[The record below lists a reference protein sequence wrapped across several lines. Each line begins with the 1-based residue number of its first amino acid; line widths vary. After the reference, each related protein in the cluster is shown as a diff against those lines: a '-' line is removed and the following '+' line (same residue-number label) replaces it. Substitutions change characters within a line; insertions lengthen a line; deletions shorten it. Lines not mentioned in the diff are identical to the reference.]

1 MSLQHIVDA
10 ANQLAR
16 EGKKPSVALIKSRI
30 TQPTNLREIIETLR
44 KWTFDPNASV
54 PTTDKPVIATA
65 AEITDPMTALIAKE
79 IAAVRAEIAPLRQ
92 EVSELKAEIVALKKA
107 LSTQ

>member
-16 EGKKPSVALIKSRI
+16 EGKQPSVALIKSRI
-30 TQPTNLREIIETLR
+30 SQPANLREIIETLR
-44 KWTFDPNASV
+44 KWSFDPNASV
-54 PTTDKPVIATA
+54 ATA
-65 AEITDPMTALIAKE
+65 DKSVVTAAAITDPITALIARE

-92 EVSELKAEIVALKKA
+92 QVSELKAEISALKKA
-107 LSTQ
+107 LLTQ